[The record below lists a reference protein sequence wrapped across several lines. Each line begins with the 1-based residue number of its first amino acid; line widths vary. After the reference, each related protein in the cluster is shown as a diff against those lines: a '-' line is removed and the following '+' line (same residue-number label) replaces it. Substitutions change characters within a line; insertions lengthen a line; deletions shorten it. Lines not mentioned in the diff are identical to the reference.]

1 MIIYALIAAAIAAL
15 FVPWKKGSVQPASLP
30 FDLSSV
36 DAVPA
41 KPVGIAYL
49 DAVASLQT
57 VQRRLIQTGQ
67 LDEEQR
73 VALDTLTLALSAA
86 SEQ

>member
-15 FVPWKKGSVQPASLP
+15 FVPWKKGSPPAPLP

-36 DAVPA
+36 DVVPA
-41 KPVGIAYL
+41 KPAGIAYL
-49 DAVASLQT
+49 DSVASLQT